1 MLKNIDLNLKVIL
14 LLIVLAAASRLLP
27 HEPNFVPIAAIAL
40 FAGTFVQNKRM
51 ALVIG
56 ISALLFS
63 DILLEIFKGNGF
75 HSTMP
80 FVYLS
85 VALIGMLGF
94 LLRGREQRQTIM
106 VASLTGSILFFIITN
121 FGVWVADNIYAK
133 TYDGLVQCY
142 VAAIPFF
149 RGTVLGDLFYNLLL
163 FGSYAILRWRVPAL
177 RGN

>member
-14 LLIVLAAASRLLP
+14 LLIIVAAISRLLP
-27 HEPNFVPIAAIAL
+27 HEPNFVPLAAIAL
-40 FAGTFVQNKRM
+40 FAGTFVRDKKM

-56 ISALLFS
+56 VSALLFS

-85 VALIGMLGF
+85 IVLIGIIGF
-94 LLRGREQRQTIM
+94 VLRGREQRQTIM
-106 VASLTGSILFFIITN
+106 VASLTGSILFFLITN
-121 FGVWVADNIYAK
+121 FGVWIADNIYPK
-133 TYDGLVQCY
+133 TLEGLTQCY
-142 VAAIPFF
+142 IAAIPFF

-163 FGSYAILRWRVPAL
+163 FGSYAVIRWRVPAL
-177 RGN
+177 RNS